1 VAQTLAAVAATGAR
15 MKRLDSY
22 IGKTVL
28 SATLLAWLV
37 VSVLD
42 ALFTL
47 LGELGDI
54 GRGDYGL
61 ADALMYVL
69 LGLPMRAWQA
79 FPMAALIGVVLGLG
93 NLAAQFELDALRLA
107 GCSPRRLTLAVMQTG
122 LVLLLV
128 ALILGEGWAPHGEQL
143 AQQLRREAIYAGV
156 GAQPGAGFW
165 VRDGQRFIQV
175 QRSEGD
181 GSLHGVVIYQL
192 APGPR
197 LQQVTAAASARPRQ
211 GQWLLED
218 VNVSRFLD
226 QQVAVEHR
234 ADASFPELIDV
245 RLAQLL
251 TRDADSLSLPRL
263 GEYIDYLRSNG
274 SDVAGL
280 RMNYWQRLGAPLS
293 ALVMLLLAVSLVLG
307 PLGRRPLGQRLLVA
321 VLAGLVFK
329 LLTGV
334 IAHAA
339 LVYGL
344 PPALGALLPSL
355 VVVAGITVGALK
367 SRTA

>member
-1 VAQTLAAVAATGAR
+1 AGAR

-122 LVLLLV
+122 LVLLLA

-274 SDVAGL
+274 SNGSDVAGL